1 MRRLLLIALVCV
13 AGVSAGGAGAATTP
27 LRVTQAG
34 GAQFPDRQFV
44 VGFPS
49 GVRVAADRI
58 HVVENGSPV
67 TNLSILPAGN
77 AGRHAFGVVL
87 AIDASNSMRG
97 AALAR
102 ARDAAIAFVTDQER
116 FTHQQVAIVYFNN
129 TARVALPFTNDAE
142 TLVRALESPV
152 RTAPQTHIYDA
163 IATST
168 SLLRKAG
175 IAAGS
180 IVVLSDGSDTGSRI
194 GAARAARAARNAH
207 ARIFSIGLRS
217 RAFRPATLRSLAAG
231 SRGEYVEAASATQL
245 RATYRALSSQ
255 LAGEYLLRYRSS
267 ARASQQVHVT
277 VTVDGAR
284 AFGTASYIAPSIAAA
299 PAAGFQP
306 SFGERFWQS
315 PLALLLVAAVIGLLF
330 GLVVVALARRDRT
343 GVRRRIAEFAGTPT
357 SEQVGAAGDTVM
369 ITGRTSGTNVSL
381 RRTELWERFELQ
393 LALAD
398 VPLSASHVAML
409 TGAGTLLVAFV
420 ATAIAGPVGLLLAAA
435 VPVGVYMFVK
445 SRLQRRR
452 AKFAEQLPDNLQV
465 IASALRAGHS
475 LVGALAVLTE
485 DVEEPSQTEFRRV
498 LADEQVGVPLEDALA
513 DVGERMGSRDLA
525 QISVVAALQRETGG
539 NSAEVIDRVTETI
552 RQRFELRRLVKTL
565 TTQGRMSRWV
575 VSLLPV
581 VLFFVIN
588 LINPDYMKPL
598 YEHSSGRVLI
608 VVAAAMVFSGSY
620 VIKRIVTIKV

>member
-1 MRRLLLIALVCV
+1 MRRLLLLALVCA
-13 AGVSAGGAGAATTP
+13 AGLAAGGADAAPP

-49 GVRVAADRI
+49 GVRVAATRI
-58 HVVENGSPV
+58 HVLENGSPV
-67 TNLSILPAGN
+67 ANLSVLPAGD
-77 AGRHAFGVVL
+77 AGRRAFGVVL

-102 ARDAAIAFVTDQER
+102 ARDAAIAFVADQER

-129 TARVALPFTNDAE
+129 KARVALPFTNDAE
-142 TLVRALESPV
+142 TLIRALEAPV
-152 RTAPQTHIYDA
+152 RTAPETHIYDA

-194 GAARAARAARNAH
+194 GAARATRSARTAH
-207 ARIFSIGLRS
+207 ARIFAIGLRS

-245 RATYRALSSQ
+245 GATYHALSAQ
-255 LAGEYLLRYRSS
+255 LAGEYLVRYRS
-267 ARASQQVHVT
+267 AATASQHVHVT
-277 VTVDGAR
+277 VTVDGAG
-284 AFGTASYIAPSIAAA
+284 AFGTASYVAPSIAAA
-299 PAAGFQP
+299 PAAGFRR

-315 PLALLLVAAVIGLLF
+315 PLALLLVAAGIGLLF
-330 GLVVVALARRDRT
+330 GLVVVAFARRDRT
-343 GVRRRIAEFAGTPT
+343 GVRRRVAEFAGATAAP
-357 SEQVGAAGDTVM
+357 EQVGAVDTGM
-369 ITGRTSGTNVSL
+369 ITGRTGSAELTA
-381 RRTELWERFELQ
+381 RRAELWERFELQ

-398 VPLSASHVAML
+398 VPLSAAHVAML
-409 TGAGTLLVAFV
+409 TLAGTLLVALV
-420 ATAIAGPVGLLLAAA
+420 ATAVAGPVGLLLAVT
-435 VPVGVYMFVK
+435 VPVAVYTFVK
-445 SRLQRRR
+445 SKLQRRR

-475 LVGALAVLTE
+475 LVGALAVLAE
-485 DVEEPSQTEFRRV
+485 DVAEPSQTEFRRV
-498 LADEQVGVPLEDALA
+498 LADEQVGVPLENALA

-598 YEHSSGRVLI
+598 YENSGGRVLI
-608 VVAAAMVFSGSY
+608 AVAAAMVVSGSY
-620 VIKRIVTIKV
+620 VIKRIVNIKV

>member
-1 MRRLLLIALVCV
+1 MRRLLLLALVCV
-13 AGVSAGGAGAATTP
+13 AGLVAGGADAATP
-27 LRVTQAG
+27 LRLTQAG

-49 GVRVAADRI
+49 GVRVPASRI
-58 HVVENGSPV
+58 HVLENGAPV
-67 TNLSILPAGN
+67 SNLLILPAGN
-77 AGRHAFGVVL
+77 AGRRAFGVVL

-129 TARVALPFTNDAE
+129 KARVALPFTNNAE
-142 TLVRALESPV
+142 TLVRALEAPV
-152 RTAPQTHIYDA
+152 RTASGTHIYDA

-168 SLLRKAG
+168 SLLRRAG

-194 GAARAARAARNAH
+194 GAGRAARAARAAH
-207 ARIFSIGLRS
+207 ARIFAIGLRS

-245 RATYRALSSQ
+245 GATYHALSSQ
-255 LAGEYLLRYRSS
+255 LAGEYLLRYRST
-267 ARASQQVHVT
+267 ARTSQHVHVT

-315 PLALLLVAAVIGLLF
+315 PLALLLVAAGIGLLF
-330 GLVVVALARRDRT
+330 GLVVVAVARRDRT
-343 GVRRRIAEFAGTPT
+343 GVRRRIAEFAGATAP
-357 SEQVGAAGDTVM
+357 EQVGAAADTGM
-369 ITGRTSGTNVSL
+369 ITGRTVGAEASL

-398 VPLSASHVAML
+398 VPLSASHVAIL
-409 TGAGTLLVAFV
+409 TGAGTLLVALV
-420 ATAIAGPVGLLLAAA
+420 ATAIAGPVGLLLAAT
-435 VPVGVYMFVK
+435 VPIGVHMFVK

-485 DVEEPSQTEFRRV
+485 DVAEPSQTEFRRV